1 MRSEV
6 SEPPGWAY
14 YGAIAFFV
22 GILGFAV
29 LGLVR
34 SSSLV
39 GAASAGSA
47 SRELAPTKGPGPES
61 VLAAGPP
68 PTIRIP
74 PPTASAATTPPSRTY
89 IHPPPESE
97 SVYSDAA
104 AEPRR

>member
-1 MRSEV
+1 MPSE
-6 SEPPGWAY
+6 EGERPGWAY
-14 YGAIAFFV
+14 YGAIALFV

-39 GAASAGSA
+39 GSPAGSA
-47 SRELAPTKGPGPES
+47 SREPSPTKAPPNG
-61 VLAAGPP
+61 VLSAGPV
-68 PTIRIP
+68 PTVRIP
-74 PPTASAATTPPSRTY
+74 PPTASVATPPPSRTY

-97 SVYSDAA
+97 AVYSDRA